1 VFSGSAA
8 PDLGQAGDRLPARS
22 RDPLPDDYGASRR
35 RLSHRLPPSAF
46 SQRSRRNFRAHSQA
60 CLAEGSGNQPRAIG
74 VVRVEP
80 NQQKTVKLLSALI
93 GASAIVVMAVL
104 AVALNEEQTGT
115 GTGTG
120 TVATEAVGGMS
131 TGATV
136 TTTTPPTAAPVPVAQ
151 PTMKAVVPKGFR

>member
-1 VFSGSAA
+1 M
-8 PDLGQAGDRLPARS
+8 
-22 RDPLPDDYGASRR
+22 
-35 RLSHRLPPSAF
+35 
-46 SQRSRRNFRAHSQA
+46 
-60 CLAEGSGNQPRAIG
+60 
-74 VVRVEP
+74 EP

-104 AVALNEEQTGT
+104 AVALNEEQTGI
-115 GTGTG
+115 GTG

-136 TTTTPPTAAPVPVAQ
+136 TTTTPPTVVPIAVAQ

>member
-1 VFSGSAA
+1 ME
-8 PDLGQAGDRLPARS
+8 L
-22 RDPLPDDYGASRR
+22 
-35 RLSHRLPPSAF
+35 
-46 SQRSRRNFRAHSQA
+46 
-60 CLAEGSGNQPRAIG
+60 
-74 VVRVEP
+74 

-136 TTTTPPTAAPVPVAQ
+136 TTTTPPTVVPIAVAQ

>member
-1 VFSGSAA
+1 M
-8 PDLGQAGDRLPARS
+8 
-22 RDPLPDDYGASRR
+22 
-35 RLSHRLPPSAF
+35 
-46 SQRSRRNFRAHSQA
+46 
-60 CLAEGSGNQPRAIG
+60 
-74 VVRVEP
+74 EP

-104 AVALNEEQTGT
+104 AVALNEQQ
-115 GTGTG
+115 TGTG

>member
-1 VFSGSAA
+1 M
-8 PDLGQAGDRLPARS
+8 
-22 RDPLPDDYGASRR
+22 
-35 RLSHRLPPSAF
+35 
-46 SQRSRRNFRAHSQA
+46 
-60 CLAEGSGNQPRAIG
+60 
-74 VVRVEP
+74 EP

-104 AVALNEEQTGT
+104 AVALNEEQTGI
-115 GTGTG
+115 GTG

-136 TTTTPPTAAPVPVAQ
+136 TTTTPPTVVPISVAQ

>member
-1 VFSGSAA
+1 MN
-8 PDLGQAGDRLPARS
+8 Q
-22 RDPLPDDYGASRR
+22 
-35 RLSHRLPPSAF
+35 
-46 SQRSRRNFRAHSQA
+46 QRAT
-60 CLAEGSGNQPRAIG
+60 G

-80 NQQKTVKLLSALI
+80 NQQKKIVKLLSALI

-104 AVALNEEQTGT
+104 AVALNEEQTGI
-115 GTGTG
+115 GTG

-136 TTTTPPTAAPVPVAQ
+136 TTTTPPTVVPISVAQ

>member
-1 VFSGSAA
+1 
-8 PDLGQAGDRLPARS
+8 
-22 RDPLPDDYGASRR
+22 
-35 RLSHRLPPSAF
+35 
-46 SQRSRRNFRAHSQA
+46 
-60 CLAEGSGNQPRAIG
+60 
-74 VVRVEP
+74 VEP

-104 AVALNEEQTGT
+104 AVALNEEQTGI
-115 GTGTG
+115 GTG

-136 TTTTPPTAAPVPVAQ
+136 TTTTPPTVVPISVAQ

>member
-1 VFSGSAA
+1 M
-8 PDLGQAGDRLPARS
+8 
-22 RDPLPDDYGASRR
+22 
-35 RLSHRLPPSAF
+35 
-46 SQRSRRNFRAHSQA
+46 
-60 CLAEGSGNQPRAIG
+60 
-74 VVRVEP
+74 EP
-80 NQQKTVKLLSALI
+80 NQQKKIIKLLSALI

-136 TTTTPPTAAPVPVAQ
+136 TTTTPPTVVPISVAQ

>member
-1 VFSGSAA
+1 MPIS
-8 PDLGQAGDRLPARS
+8 L
-22 RDPLPDDYGASRR
+22 
-35 RLSHRLPPSAF
+35 
-46 SQRSRRNFRAHSQA
+46 A

-115 GTGTG
+115 GT
-120 TVATEAVGGMS
+120 VSTEAVGGMS

-136 TTTTPPTAAPVPVAQ
+136 TTTTPPTVVPISVAQ

>member
-1 VFSGSAA
+1 M
-8 PDLGQAGDRLPARS
+8 
-22 RDPLPDDYGASRR
+22 
-35 RLSHRLPPSAF
+35 
-46 SQRSRRNFRAHSQA
+46 
-60 CLAEGSGNQPRAIG
+60 
-74 VVRVEP
+74 EP

-104 AVALNEEQTGT
+104 AVVLNEEQ
-115 GTGTG
+115 TG

-136 TTTTPPTAAPVPVAQ
+136 TTTTPPTVVPISVAQ

>member
-1 VFSGSAA
+1 
-8 PDLGQAGDRLPARS
+8 
-22 RDPLPDDYGASRR
+22 
-35 RLSHRLPPSAF
+35 
-46 SQRSRRNFRAHSQA
+46 
-60 CLAEGSGNQPRAIG
+60 
-74 VVRVEP
+74 VEP
-80 NQQKTVKLLSALI
+80 NQQKKIVKLLSALI

-136 TTTTPPTAAPVPVAQ
+136 TTTTPPTVVPIAVAQ

>member
-1 VFSGSAA
+1 MN
-8 PDLGQAGDRLPARS
+8 Q
-22 RDPLPDDYGASRR
+22 
-35 RLSHRLPPSAF
+35 
-46 SQRSRRNFRAHSQA
+46 QRAT
-60 CLAEGSGNQPRAIG
+60 G

-80 NQQKTVKLLSALI
+80 NQQKKIVKLLSALI

-115 GTGTG
+115 GT
-120 TVATEAVGGMS
+120 VATEAVGDMS

-136 TTTTPPTAAPVPVAQ
+136 TTTTPPTVVPISVAQ

>member
-1 VFSGSAA
+1 MN
-8 PDLGQAGDRLPARS
+8 Q
-22 RDPLPDDYGASRR
+22 
-35 RLSHRLPPSAF
+35 
-46 SQRSRRNFRAHSQA
+46 QRAT
-60 CLAEGSGNQPRAIG
+60 G

-80 NQQKTVKLLSALI
+80 NQQKKIVKLLSALI

-104 AVALNEEQTGT
+104 AVALNEEQT

-151 PTMKAVVPKGFR
+151 PTMKADVPKGFR

>member
-1 VFSGSAA
+1 M
-8 PDLGQAGDRLPARS
+8 PIPRR
-22 RDPLPDDYGASRR
+22 ASPR
-35 RLSHRLPPSAF
+35 
-46 SQRSRRNFRAHSQA
+46 
-60 CLAEGSGNQPRAIG
+60 GSGNQPRAIG
-74 VVRVEP
+74 VVKVEP
-80 NQQKTVKLLSALI
+80 NEQKTVKLLSALI

-136 TTTTPPTAAPVPVAQ
+136 TTTTPPTVVPIAVAQ

>member
-1 VFSGSAA
+1 V
-8 PDLGQAGDRLPARS
+8 PIAR
-22 RDPLPDDYGASRR
+22 GASPRGR
-35 RLSHRLPPSAF
+35 
-46 SQRSRRNFRAHSQA
+46 
-60 CLAEGSGNQPRAIG
+60 GKPRAIG

-136 TTTTPPTAAPVPVAQ
+136 TTTTPPTAIPIPVAQ
-151 PTMKAVVPKGFR
+151 PTMKADVPKGFR